1 MTPALT
7 LTSSRSLAT
16 ALAFA
21 FAGLMTLLEAY
32 AFLAAAGI
40 DPVEAFHNMYVAALG
55 SKFAVGTSLG
65 KTVPRLLCALG
76 IALAIRGGL
85 WNIGAEGQIYLGAAG
100 AAGVAM
106 FAPGI
111 AGIHGPMV
119 GLFAG
124 CLIGAAWG
132 AIPGALRA
140 YRGINEVITSLLLVY
155 VAIQLVNY
163 LVEGPWLVPNSTFPA
178 TAVLPA
184 SERLS
189 RIWPGTLLNAGFPV
203 ALGMTLAAHVVLFK
217 TEFGL
222 WIRSIGGNERASY
235 VMGLPVRFM
244 LVTVMALSG
253 AFAGLAGAIEVLGT
267 RGRLVEGFSP
277 GYGFEAIAIA
287 LLGRLHPVGIACAAL
302 IFGILDA
309 GSGGLQVS
317 SAGMSAAISPIIE
330 GLAVVNLLASLRLVE
345 IALKHHSARKALADR
360 RRSEAPTMLREA

>member
-1 MTPALT
+1 MTLAA
-7 LTSSRSLAT
+7 TSSRSVAT

-21 FAGLMTLLEAY
+21 FAGLMTLLEAC

-65 KTVPRLLCALG
+65 KTVPRLLSALG

-100 AAGVAM
+100 AAGAAM
-106 FAPGI
+106 FAPDIGGI
-111 AGIHGPMV
+111 YRPIV
-119 GLFAG
+119 GLITG
-124 CLIGAAWG
+124 CLVGALWG

-155 VAIQLVNY
+155 VAIQIVNY

-178 TAVLPA
+178 TAVLPV
-184 SERLS
+184 SERLP
-189 RIWPGTLLNAGFPV
+189 RIWPGTLLNAGV
-203 ALGMTLAAHVVLFK
+203 LIALGMTLVAHVLLYK

-235 VMGLPVRFM
+235 VMGLPVRLM
-244 LVTVMALSG
+244 LVAVMAVSG

-267 RGRLVEGFSP
+267 RGRLLEGFSP

-287 LLGRLHPVGIACAAL
+287 LLGRLHPFGIACAAL
-302 IFGILDA
+302 VFGVLDA

-317 SAGMSAAISPIIE
+317 SAGMSSAISPIIE
-330 GLAVVNLLASLRLVE
+330 GLAVVNLLASLGAVE
-345 IALKHHSARKALADR
+345 IALKRYSARKALDDR
-360 RRSEAPTMLREA
+360 QQSGRPPILKEA